1 VRITERQPVS
11 TSNTTVCPDK
21 PGKRSRCKRYES
33 SGVVEVRSRRPL
45 GKRRSRCGRIAVTT
59 RRPSLEKS
67 TMLVITS
74 RKKSQNSSSRTSS
87 TSYLEDCRT
96 DVCIIMWVD
105 IYYHT
110 TKRRK
115 GVATVGICGGG
126 TICFSQSRK
135 TAGIR
140 DQHLGLD

>member
-1 VRITERQPVS
+1 VRITEPQLVS
-11 TSNTTVCPDK
+11 TWSTTACPDK
-21 PGKRSRCKRYES
+21 PGRRSRSKRCES

-67 TMLVITS
+67 MMLAITF
-74 RKKSQNSSSRTSS
+74 RKKSQNSSSRISS

-96 DVCIIMWVD
+96 GVCIIMWVG

-110 TKRRK
+110 TKRGK
-115 GVATVGICGGG
+115 GVATVGICGG

-140 DQHLGLD
+140 DQHLRLD